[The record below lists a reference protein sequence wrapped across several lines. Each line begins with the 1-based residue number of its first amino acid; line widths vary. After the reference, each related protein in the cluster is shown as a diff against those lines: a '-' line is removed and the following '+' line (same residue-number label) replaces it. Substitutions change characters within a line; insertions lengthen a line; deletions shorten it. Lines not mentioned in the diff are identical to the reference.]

1 MFAEEKKGFVIGGKT
16 YHYLE
21 VSPLVLDMDRNL
33 VREKIARLL
42 DTSGHT
48 VKKIGGQKV
57 NQKMGGGLEATN
69 MLLEAAAQAEL
80 KDVVSLIS
88 GYSYGGFSDWY
99 IPNDDEIDAIGYW
112 LDWSGSSSRSVE
124 GRNELAYLFTF
135 EGAIS
140 LRDRAYQGA
149 QYTTFNVADFKG
161 YWDIP
166 KADCILFIR
175 AF

>member
-1 MFAEEKKGFVIGGKT
+1 M
-16 YHYLE
+16 
-21 VSPLVLDMDRNL
+21 
-33 VREKIARLL
+33 
-42 DTSGHT
+42 
-48 VKKIGGQKV
+48 
-57 NQKMGGGLEATN
+57 
-69 MLLEAAAQAEL
+69 

-112 LDWSGSSSRSVE
+112 LDWSSSSSRSVE
-124 GRNELAYLFTF
+124 GRNSLYYLFTF

-140 LRDRAYQGA
+140 LASSAYQSSS
-149 QYTTFNVADFKG
+149 YTTWNVADFKG
-161 YWDIP
+161 YYDIS